1 MSDYWADRNAEIQ
14 EKLTDK
20 SIEETEKQ
28 LIKYYQS
35 AFKKIEKEFS
45 AVLTAYTNAVIDGRE
60 PSPSTLY
67 ALNRYWEMQS
77 QLKEILQD
85 LGDKEV
91 ALLYKQFV
99 NQYIAIY
106 EGTIIPSALEAGIA
120 ASTAFA
126 TIPTATAATA
136 INQIWCADGKVWSKR
151 VWGSIE
157 KLNQTLNDKLI
168 GVIASGTGRGDLK
181 KELAELALP
190 QERKKLAK
198 KLGKEIEELTKKE
211 AQKAVEQ
218 AYKRADTLVRTE
230 SSHIQNE
237 AASQRYQD
245 SGIKRYKFLGRTEGD
260 IGCQCDDLDGKI
272 FTFAEKQVGVNH
284 PPMHPNCRCGIRAI
298 TD

>member
-1 MSDYWADRNAEIQ
+1 MNDYWADRNAEIQ

-20 SIEETEKQ
+20 SIEETEEQ

-35 AFKKIEKEFS
+35 AFEKIEREFA
-45 AVLTAYTNAVIDGRE
+45 AVLKAYIEAVADGRE
-60 PSPSTLY
+60 PSPATLY
-67 ALNRYWEMQS
+67 SLNRYWEMQA

-85 LGDKEV
+85 LGDREV

-106 EGTIIPSALEAGIA
+106 EATIIPSALEAGIV

-126 TIPTATAATA
+126 TLPTATVAAA
-136 INQIWCADGKVWSKR
+136 ISQIWCADGKVWSSR

-157 KLNQTLNDKLI
+157 KLAQTLNDKLI
-168 GVIASGTGRGDLK
+168 GVIASGSGRGDLK
-181 KELAELALP
+181 RELMELALP
-190 QERKKLAK
+190 KERKKLAK
-198 KLGKEIEELTKKE
+198 KLGKELEELTKKE

-218 AYKRADTLVRTE
+218 AYKRADTLIRTE
-230 SSHIQNE
+230 SSHIENE

-245 SGIKRYKFLGRTEGD
+245 SGIKKYKFLGREEHD
-260 IGCQCDDLDGKI
+260 IGCACKKLDGKI

-284 PPMHPNCRCGIRAI
+284 PPIHPNCRCGIRAI